1 MSGTAWLAAR
11 LAGYL
16 GGWQTLLD
24 SDCVC
29 VCGGGI
35 ILCPRQASV
44 HDQWCVSSLPP
55 SPCPEKEQPR
65 RRPAPPAQIELPEQR
80 GVLTSTPSP
89 QWSPLSQPCT
99 QPFSLSSSG
108 GSQQSMKDSARLF
121 LLSPFRKEKS
131 LRLQSLQSWSVGT
144 HWPPADMLSLL
155 FSLPPLWSW
164 LWSRTNAAGWLYAF
178 WFFPKLCGWFLHPL
192 VVSVLCCQINW
203 LPVFVFPVAHVIR
216 RHFPSWK

>member
-24 SDCVC
+24 SVC
-29 VCGGGI
+29 VCGI

-44 HDQWCVSSLPP
+44 HDQWCVSSLPL

-65 RRPAPPAQIELPEQR
+65 RQPAPPVQKEFPEQR
-80 GVLTSTPSP
+80 GVLTPTPSP

-108 GSQQSMKDSARLF
+108 GSQQSMEDTVHDCSCCRHFK
-121 LLSPFRKEKS
+121 KKS
-131 LRLQSLQSWSVGT
+131 LFSSWVSI
-144 HWPPADMLSLL
+144 LE
-155 FSLPPLWSW
+155 
-164 LWSRTNAAGWLYAF
+164 
-178 WFFPKLCGWFLHPL
+178 PL
-192 VVSVLCCQINW
+192 VPTDHQLTCFLSSSLFFFH
-203 LPVFVFPVAHVIR
+203 PGFDHVTTRLVEFLRSAFFQSCVPIA
-216 RHFPSWK
+216 FASIGC